1 MVSTTK
7 VVQTSKRLFREIE
20 KHLGQTFAENINQL
34 IAALIEPMVFPKHS
48 VYVCNGPD
56 ANKNP
61 ANHNYYNI
69 NEKSSSI
76 IWIYIT
82 NIKFDI

>member
-1 MVSTTK
+1 
-7 VVQTSKRLFREIE
+7 
-20 KHLGQTFAENINQL
+20 
-34 IAALIEPMVFPKHS
+34 MVFPKHS